1 MAQKVSVTYACDY
14 DNKEIPQGEQ
24 RSLTFG
30 LDGQDYEIDLCAKH
44 SERFRDVVGGFAKH
58 ARKQVARGAKRR
70 RRTAANRRR
79 SAEIRAWAKKNGI
92 PVSDR
97 GRIPAHV
104 LTGFETKRD
113 RA

>member
-14 DNKEIPQGEQ
+14 DNKEIPAGEH

-30 LDGQDYEIDLCAKH
+30 LDGEEYEIDLCIKH
-44 SERFRDVVGGFAKH
+44 SERFKSVVSGFARH
-58 ARKQVARGAKRR
+58 ARKATARGVKRR

-79 SAEIRAWAKKNGI
+79 SAEIRAWAKKSGI

-97 GRIPAHV
+97 GRIPTHV
-104 LTGFETKRD
+104 LSGFEAKRE
-113 RA
+113 RV